1 MFEMNYENDTGEMSL
16 LDSELQ
22 CILTLKLFSTVLMGA
37 HSYDICSFFSLTPAI
52 YALFLQYS

>member
-22 CILTLKLFSTVLMGA
+22 CILTLKLFSTVLMDA
-37 HSYDICSFFSLTPAI
+37 HIYDICSFFSLTSAI